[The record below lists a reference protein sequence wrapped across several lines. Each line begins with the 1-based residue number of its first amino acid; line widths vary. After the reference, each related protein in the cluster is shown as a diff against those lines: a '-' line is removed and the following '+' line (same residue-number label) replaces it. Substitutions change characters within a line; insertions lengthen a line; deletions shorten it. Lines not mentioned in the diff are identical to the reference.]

1 MKKIFSNLSRG
12 IIFVTAYACA
22 AYQIEPTTVNHPANP
37 DAVTAPQRS
46 VSRTL
51 AVSRTLVYTAAEVSA
66 QKESNPAAAIQDR
79 RNQPG
84 TETPSKIVTGEGSVV
99 AVVSATSQLVLH
111 HGEIKDFMG
120 PMTMGYQTESPSLL
134 EGLKP
139 GDRVRFSIDSQKK
152 IIVKIEK
159 IS

>member
-1 MKKIFSNLSRG
+1 MKKMFSNLSRG

-46 VSRTL
+46 
-51 AVSRTLVYTAAEVSA
+51 VSRTLVYTAAEVSA

>member
-51 AVSRTLVYTAAEVSA
+51 VYTAAEVSA
-66 QKESNPAAAIQDR
+66 QKESNLATAIQDR

>member
-46 VSRTL
+46 
-51 AVSRTLVYTAAEVSA
+51 VSRTLVYTAAEVSA

-99 AVVSATSQLVLH
+99 AVVSATPVSSASWGNQGFYGPDDHGLPNGVAELIGGTETGRSSSVLNRFP
-111 HGEIKDFMG
+111 EKDHRKNR
-120 PMTMGYQTESPSLL
+120 EN
-134 EGLKP
+134 
-139 GDRVRFSIDSQKK
+139 
-152 IIVKIEK
+152 
-159 IS
+159 

>member
-1 MKKIFSNLSRG
+1 MKKKCSNLSLG
-12 IIFVTAYACA
+12 IIIVTASGCA
-22 AYQIEPTTVNHPANP
+22 AYQIEPTSVNHPANP
-37 DAVTAPQRS
+37 DAITAPERT

-51 AVSRTLVYTAAEVSA
+51 AYTAAEVSA

-79 RNQPG
+79 GTRVG
-84 TETPSKIVTGEGSVV
+84 TETSSKIVTGEGSVV
-99 AVVSATSQLVLH
+99 AVVSATSQLVLQ

-139 GDRVRFSIDSQKK
+139 GDRVRFSIDAQKK
-152 IIVKIEK
+152 VIVKIEK

>member
-1 MKKIFSNLSRG
+1 MHARLTRSSPPPLTILPTPTPLPLPSGRFRGRLFIPLQRFRLRKKATRPLLSKIAVINL
-12 IIFVTAYACA
+12 
-22 AYQIEPTTVNHPANP
+22 
-37 DAVTAPQRS
+37 
-46 VSRTL
+46 
-51 AVSRTLVYTAAEVSA
+51 A
-66 QKESNPAAAIQDR
+66 QKPRPKLLPEKEASLQSYQR
-79 RNQPG
+79 R
-84 TETPSKIVTGEGSVV
+84 
-99 AVVSATSQLVLH
+99 QLVLH

-139 GDRVRFSIDSQKK
+139 GDRVRFSIDPQKK

>member
-1 MKKIFSNLSRG
+1 MKKIFSILALE
-12 IIFVTAYACA
+12 IIFVTVYACA
-22 AYQIEPTTVNHPANP
+22 AYQIEPTSVNHPANP
-37 DAVTAPQRS
+37 DAVTAPQR
-46 VSRTL
+46 

-66 QKESNPAAAIQDR
+66 QKESNLATAIQDP

-139 GDRVRFSIDSQKK
+139 GDRVRFSIDPQKK

>member
-46 VSRTL
+46 
-51 AVSRTLVYTAAEVSA
+51 VSRTLVYTAAEVSA